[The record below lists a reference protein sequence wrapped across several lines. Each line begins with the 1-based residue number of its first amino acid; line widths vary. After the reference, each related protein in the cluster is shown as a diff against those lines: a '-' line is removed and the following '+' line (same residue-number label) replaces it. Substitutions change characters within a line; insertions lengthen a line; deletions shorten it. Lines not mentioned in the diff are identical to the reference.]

1 MAPLVCPRVDE
12 LKAFALGNLCGA
24 AFDGIAGHVKQCHDC
39 ESLLQAFDD
48 HADGLVAGL
57 RDLKEPSAEEGSAL
71 PAELMT
77 AARRVAALPANG
89 ASSEISIDSGR
100 RYARQLAA
108 GDCRLGKY
116 ELQAEL
122 GAGSFGYVFRARDT
136 EADRTVAVKIQRAG
150 SLATREEAGR
160 FLREARSVA
169 QLKHPGIVSL
179 HEIGQTDDGVCY
191 LVTEFIEGQTLEER
205 MKSDRPEPRSAT
217 ELVAKVAEAL
227 HFAHEHG
234 VIHRDVKPSNIL
246 IDAQNEPHLM
256 DFGLAKRAT
265 GEMTMTSEGRVM
277 GTPAYMSPEQAR
289 GESHTVDARS
299 DIYSLGVI
307 LYELLT
313 GVRPFQGDRRLLWMQ
328 VLEDEPR
335 PPRRLNEQISR
346 DLETICLKAMAKSPG
361 RRYRT
366 AQEFAD
372 DLRRF
377 HDGKPIRARALGTLE
392 RLWRWCRRNPLAASL
407 LLAVC
412 VGSAAGFWYLSSLSR
427 FFVQA
432 TALDSA
438 RMEAAMLEEV
448 NAFYNDVVNRIDT
461 QKTPISHE
469 YATRKNTLPVPAT
482 FTIDL
487 GQRISNTES
496 GMKVR
501 LYSNYPWRPNGGPK
515 DPFEQRV
522 LEVLSEKA
530 QRKNEELT
538 IHEFTEIDGR
548 PFLRYAKGQLM
559 QRSCIEC
566 HNKDKASPKR
576 DWREGD
582 LVGAL
587 LINRPLD
594 REIAR
599 TRSGLQGAFLL
610 MGATALALAGLGLGF
625 LVRGRFKSR

>member
-1 MAPLVCPRVDE
+1 MTSLSCPRVDE
-12 LKAFALGNLCGA
+12 LKAFALGNLSRA
-24 AFDGIAGHVKQCHDC
+24 AFDDIASHVERCDAC
-39 ESLLQAFDD
+39 EASLQAFDN

-57 RDLKEPSAEEGSAL
+57 KDLQDPNEGAGAVL
-71 PAELMT
+71 PEQLVT
-77 AARRVAALPANG
+77 SARRVAVPSNG
-89 ASSEISIDSGR
+89 ASLEIAIDSGR

-108 GDCRLGKY
+108 GDCRLGKF

-122 GAGSFGYVFRARDT
+122 GAGSFGCVFRARDT
-136 EADRTVAVKIQRAG
+136 ELDRTVAVKIQRAG
-150 SLATREEAGR
+150 SLATTEEASR

-169 QLKHPGIVSL
+169 QLKHPGIISL
-179 HEIGQTDDGVCY
+179 HEIGQTDDGVCF
-191 LVTEFIEGQTLEER
+191 LVTEFIEGQTLEDR
-205 MKSDRPEPRSAT
+205 LKAGRPESLAAA
-217 ELVAKVAEAL
+217 ELLAKVAEAL
-227 HFAHEHG
+227 QYAHSQG

-246 IDAQNEPHLM
+246 IDARNQPHLT

-265 GEMTMTSEGRVM
+265 GELTMTSEGRVM

-307 LYELLT
+307 LYEMLT
-313 GVRPFQGDRRLLWMQ
+313 GVRPFQGDRRLVWLQ

-335 PPRRLNEQISR
+335 PPRRLNEQIPR

-366 AQEFAD
+366 AQELAD

-377 HDGKPIRARALGTLE
+377 LDGKPIKARALGTPE
-392 RLWRWCRRNPLAASL
+392 RLWRWCRRYPLAAGL

-412 VGSAAGFWYLSSLSR
+412 VGSAVGFGYLSSLSR
-427 FFVQA
+427 YFVQA

-438 RMEAAMLEEV
+438 RMEVAMLEEV
-448 NAFYNDVVNRIDT
+448 NSFYNDVVNRVDT
-461 QKTPISHE
+461 QKTPITHE
-469 YATRKNTLPVPAT
+469 YATRKNALPVPAT

-501 LYSNYPWRPNGGPK
+501 FYSNYPWRPNGGPK
-515 DPFEQRV
+515 DPFEQRA
-522 LEVLSEKA
+522 LEVLSDKA

-548 PFLRYAKGQLM
+548 PVLRYAKGQLM
-559 QRSCIEC
+559 QKSCIEC
-566 HNKDKASPKR
+566 HNGDKASPKR

-610 MGATALALAGLGLGF
+610 MGGTALVLAGLGLGF
-625 LVRGRFKSR
+625 VVREKIKNR